1 MPYYNP
7 QPVQIRPLEMPKAPG
22 MSLKELMALAY
33 VGRGG
38 GRGRG
43 SSNKSPK
50 VHLRAVRDPDGSV
63 RYIPVYGE
71 TEKERSEEVGIMLDA
86 EARNALRTDPEVKK
100 ALEGFDQL
108 DVDRQS
114 ERLDTLRR
122 TVLPKFEERY
132 GVRGQ
137 NAIKALLEPYSKLNK
152 ETRDAI
158 EDSDGLTAF
167 WDSLKIGARNVID
180 GARGLLA
187 DEAEKRQIANAG
199 NEYIANVRA
208 GNAALTD
215 LDKRRAQGDEML
227 DILGSFGSNSALLV
241 ELMGQT
247 APQFAGGL
255 AGAVL
260 GGALGGPAGAA
271 LGGAALGGLVNA
283 PSLASEAAQNVV
295 AQVQDPM
302 QQEAAL
308 GPAMQQAAA
317 LGALT
322 GGISGL
328 IPVGRVVAA
337 PVVGAAT
344 RLGLNAAGRQAMRSS
359 SANAMDMAV
368 LSNLARLEGQTGVRQ
383 MARNIV
389 GGGLSG
395 GIVETGEQIGLN
407 TIVEN
412 ATGIDQSGGLMDSFI
427 GGALL
432 GAMLGASPRPRTS
445 YLNARQREMLTANA
459 LPAAEPQQD
468 TQVPNTPP
476 ADASDTLATST
487 TPPIA
492 PTSGGAKVAVPTD
505 DAFFAALKKS
515 QRAKLVDPDQ
525 VYEDWAK
532 MHNEIDPDSML
543 DRRAFVSVVLNSNLP
558 KNWKKKLGTDYA
570 KELDARDMVAAQ
582 QKIQPTVEQT
592 EIVPEQ
598 MPVVESAPAAEQT
611 TEAPVVTEQEVVA
624 EQAPVAEAAPTVEQ
638 APVAEAAPTVEQA
651 PESPTVTAQATAV
664 EQIAAET
671 VRPDAASAKPT
682 ADQIPTEPI
691 VNPVLPMAR
700 EELVA
705 QANRKPTMGETV
717 FMKFVAPKINTMAQ
731 WNALNKAIDPTGT
744 PIRVITLGPEIGD
757 AIIANSTGA
766 TLTDRQ
772 QVLIGALKK
781 RGRKTKLNKK
791 ELAALGVTNGNES
804 ARSTGGSRKPAAPG
818 MVADGQGRQG
828 QPDAANLGS
837 DSRVA
842 TDTES
847 PASAVADE
855 VAARPA
861 GRNQKAQSR
870 RTGRA
875 PVASDG
881 QGEATQGAAG
891 SEGSGAPEAIIRR
904 RRTEPATVT
913 SATGTAR
920 ERSAEPANGGRSA
933 DTGNVESTGNSQ
945 QATGGRV
952 ATPPIETP
960 QRVEDSSVAESDPIP
975 TVEEVEEKPIAVKDT
990 PHGRASDNIY
1000 DYWWNTVVKTL
1011 DNADNEATGIYVIEN
1026 FMPKEYRTSSMT
1038 QRRFAKEL
1046 TGGEAATLGP
1056 KEYQTIGKHVRGYSI
1071 VMAGIVDK
1079 SYTPEIAPDTAHVIA
1094 TLEKFGATRTK
1105 LSAAEHDAAYHYAGT
1120 LSEDDTTKA
1129 YTAFKKHPFIA
1140 KSKVSTQGLA
1150 NIGAVLDEFNRRA
1163 RKAAQELG
1171 VQDGAKFRQELI
1183 DAGRDRRE
1191 AIMATNDKTKET
1203 C

>member
-1 MPYYNP
+1 
-7 QPVQIRPLEMPKAPG
+7 
-22 MSLKELMALAY
+22 
-33 VGRGG
+33 
-38 GRGRG
+38 
-43 SSNKSPK
+43 
-50 VHLRAVRDPDGSV
+50 
-63 RYIPVYGE
+63 
-71 TEKERSEEVGIMLDA
+71 
-86 EARNALRTDPEVKK
+86 
-100 ALEGFDQL
+100 
-108 DVDRQS
+108 
-114 ERLDTLRR
+114 
-122 TVLPKFEERY
+122 
-132 GVRGQ
+132 
-137 NAIKALLEPYSKLNK
+137 
-152 ETRDAI
+152 
-158 EDSDGLTAF
+158 
-167 WDSLKIGARNVID
+167 
-180 GARGLLA
+180 
-187 DEAEKRQIANAG
+187 
-199 NEYIANVRA
+199 
-208 GNAALTD
+208 
-215 LDKRRAQGDEML
+215 
-227 DILGSFGSNSALLV
+227 
-241 ELMGQT
+241 
-247 APQFAGGL
+247 
-255 AGAVL
+255 
-260 GGALGGPAGAA
+260 
-271 LGGAALGGLVNA
+271 
-283 PSLASEAAQNVV
+283 
-295 AQVQDPM
+295 
-302 QQEAAL
+302 
-308 GPAMQQAAA
+308 
-317 LGALT
+317 
-322 GGISGL
+322 
-328 IPVGRVVAA
+328 
-337 PVVGAAT
+337 
-344 RLGLNAAGRQAMRSS
+344 
-359 SANAMDMAV
+359 
-368 LSNLARLEGQTGVRQ
+368 
-383 MARNIV
+383 
-389 GGGLSG
+389 
-395 GIVETGEQIGLN
+395 
-407 TIVEN
+407 
-412 ATGIDQSGGLMDSFI
+412 
-427 GGALL
+427 
-432 GAMLGASPRPRTS
+432 
-445 YLNARQREMLTANA
+445 
-459 LPAAEPQQD
+459 
-468 TQVPNTPP
+468 
-476 ADASDTLATST
+476 
-487 TPPIA
+487 
-492 PTSGGAKVAVPTD
+492 
-505 DAFFAALKKS
+505 
-515 QRAKLVDPDQ
+515 
-525 VYEDWAK
+525 
-532 MHNEIDPDSML
+532 
-543 DRRAFVSVVLNSNLP
+543 
-558 KNWKKKLGTDYA
+558 
-570 KELDARDMVAAQ
+570 MVAAQ

-671 VRPDAASAKPT
+671 ARPDAAYAKPT

-1071 VMAGIVDK
+1071 VMACIVYK
-1079 SYTPEIAPDTAHVIA
+1079 SYTP
-1094 TLEKFGATRTK
+1094 
-1105 LSAAEHDAAYHYAGT
+1105 
-1120 LSEDDTTKA
+1120 
-1129 YTAFKKHPFIA
+1129 
-1140 KSKVSTQGLA
+1140 
-1150 NIGAVLDEFNRRA
+1150 
-1163 RKAAQELG
+1163 
-1171 VQDGAKFRQELI
+1171 
-1183 DAGRDRRE
+1183 
-1191 AIMATNDKTKET
+1191 
-1203 C
+1203 

>member
-38 GRGRG
+38 GRG

-167 WDSLKIGARNVID
+167 WDSLKIGARNVVD

-215 LDKRRAQGDEML
+215 LDKRRAQGDETL
-227 DILGSFGSNSALLV
+227 DILGSFGSNSALLG

-271 LGGAALGGLVNA
+271 LGGATLGGLVNA

-317 LGALT
+317 LGAFT

-395 GIVETGEQIGLN
+395 GIEETGEQIGLN

-412 ATGIDQSGGLMDSFI
+412 ATGIDQSGGLMDSFT

-432 GAMLGASPRPRTS
+432 GAMIGASPRPRTS
-445 YLNARQREMLTANA
+445 YLNARQREMLTASA

-515 QRAKLVDPDQ
+515 QRVKLVDPDQ

-570 KELDARDMVAAQ
+570 KELDARDMVASR
-582 QKIQPTVEQT
+582 QKTQPTVEQT
-592 EIVPEQ
+592 AIVPEQ
-598 MPVVESAPAAEQT
+598 QAPRDESTSSVEQATETPVATKQMTAAEQVPAAESAPAAVRA
-611 TEAPVVTEQEVVA
+611 TEAPASTEQAAAVEQVVA
-624 EQAPVAEAAPTVEQ
+624 E
-638 APVAEAAPTVEQA
+638 
-651 PESPTVTAQATAV
+651 TAQ
-664 EQIAAET
+664 Q
-671 VRPDAASAKPT
+671 DAASAKPT

-700 EELVA
+700 EELAA
-705 QANRKPTMGETV
+705 QTNRQPTMGETV

-757 AIIANSTGA
+757 AILANSTGA

-804 ARSTGGSRKPAAPG
+804 ARSTGGSRKSAAPV
-818 MVADGQGRQG
+818 MVADGQGRQS
-828 QPDAANLGS
+828 QPDAANIGS

-847 PASAVADE
+847 SAPAVADE
-855 VAARPA
+855 AAARPA

-870 RTGRA
+870 GTGRA
-875 PVASDG
+875 TVAPDG
-881 QGEATQGAAG
+881 QGETAQGAAG
-891 SEGSGAPEAIIRR
+891 SEGSGAPEVIIRR
-904 RRTEPATVT
+904 RRTESAAVT
-913 SATGTAR
+913 SATGAAR
-920 ERSAEPANGGRSA
+920 ERSIEPANGGRSA

-1056 KEYQTIGKHVRGYSI
+1056 KEYQTIGKHVRGYSV
-1071 VMAGIVDK
+1071 VMSGIVDK

-1105 LSAAEHDAAYHYAGT
+1105 LSAAEHDEAYHYVGT

-1129 YTAFKKHPFIA
+1129 YTAFKKHPFIT

-1150 NIGAVLDEFNRRA
+1150 NIGAVLDEFNRCA

-1171 VQDGAKFRQELI
+1171 VQDNAKFRQELI

-1191 AIMATNDKTKET
+1191 AIMAANDKTKET

>member
-38 GRGRG
+38 GRGG
-43 SSNKSPK
+43 SNKSPK

-86 EARNALRTDPEVKK
+86 EARNALRSNPEVRK

-114 ERLDTLRR
+114 ERLDTLRK
-122 TVLPKFEERY
+122 TVLPKFEEQY

-137 NAIKALLEPYSKLNK
+137 NAIKTLLEPYSKLNK

-158 EDSDGLTAF
+158 ENSDGLTAF
-167 WDSLKIGARNVID
+167 WDSMKIGARNVID
-180 GARGLLA
+180 GARGLMA
-187 DEAEKRQIANAG
+187 DEAEKRQIATAG
-199 NEYIANVRA
+199 EKYIANVRA

-215 LDKRRAQGDEML
+215 LDKRRAQGDETL
-227 DILGSFGSNSALLV
+227 DILSNFGSNSALLG

-255 AGAVL
+255 AGAAI
-260 GGALGGPAGAA
+260 GGAVGGPAGAV
-271 LGGAALGGLVNA
+271 LGGAALGGLMNA

-295 AQVQDPM
+295 TQVQDPA

-317 LGALT
+317 LGAFT

-328 IPVGRVVAA
+328 IPVGRIVAA
-337 PVVGAAT
+337 PVISAAT
-344 RLGLNAAGRQAMRSS
+344 RLGLNAAGRQALRSS

-383 MARNIV
+383 MARNIA
-389 GGGLSG
+389 GGGLYG
-395 GIVETGEQIGLN
+395 GLEEMGEQIGLN

-412 ATGIDQSGGLMDSFI
+412 ATGVDQSGGLMDSFT

-515 QRAKLVDPDQ
+515 QRVKLVDPDQ

-532 MHNEIDPDSML
+532 MHSEIDPDSML

-558 KNWKKKLGTDYA
+558 KNWKKKLGTDYT
-570 KELDARDMVAAQ
+570 KELDERDMVAAR
-582 QKIQPTVEQT
+582 QKTQPTVEQT
-592 EIVPEQ
+592 AIVPEQ

-671 VRPDAASAKPT
+671 ARQDAASAKPT

-691 VNPVLPMAR
+691 VNPVLP
-700 EELVA
+700 VA
-705 QANRKPTMGETV
+705 QDELAAQTNRQPTMGETV
-717 FMKFVAPKINTMAQ
+717 FLKYIAPKIDKMSQ
-731 WNALNKAIDPTGT
+731 WDALNKAIDPTGA
-744 PIRVITLGPEIGD
+744 PIRVITLGPELGD
-757 AIIANSTGA
+757 AILANSTGA

-772 QVLIGALKK
+772 KVLIAALKK

-847 PASAVADE
+847 SAPAVADE
-855 VAARPA
+855 AAARPA

-870 RTGRA
+870 GTGRA
-875 PVASDG
+875 TVAPDG
-881 QGEATQGAAG
+881 QGETAQGAAG
-891 SEGSGAPEAIIRR
+891 SEGSGAPEVIIRR
-904 RRTEPATVT
+904 RRTESAAVT
-913 SATGTAR
+913 SATGAAR
-920 ERSAEPANGGRSA
+920 ERSIEPANGGRSA
-933 DTGNVESTGNSQ
+933 DTGNVEGTGSSQ
-945 QATGGRV
+945 QTTGGRV
-952 ATPPIETP
+952 ATEEAQPIVMP
-960 QRVEDSSVAESDPIP
+960 QRAEDSGVADSDPLPDVGEVQKPAAKEPP
-975 TVEEVEEKPIAVKDT
+975 TFRE
-990 PHGRASDNIY
+990 HASDMAY
-1000 DYWWNTVVKTL
+1000 DTFMNSVLRTL
-1011 DNADNEATGIYVIEN
+1011 NRADDEATGVYVIEQSA
-1026 FMPKEYRTSSMT
+1026 PKSYRTSSMT
-1038 QRRFAKEL
+1038 QRRFANALTGGKSNGLSSREFAVIGDAVRQNTVDKKMGGINIAPDVAHIIKTLEDFGFTKTILSPNEFDTARYYVDSVAFNPMKQYKDMKKHPFLAKSKEL
-1046 TGGEAATLGP
+1046 TGGLTEIGVVLPRFDRYMRQAAQKLGVEDNAEFRKELIEAGS
-1056 KEYQTIGKHVRGYSI
+1056 ER
-1071 VMAGIVDK
+1071 
-1079 SYTPEIAPDTAHVIA
+1079 
-1094 TLEKFGATRTK
+1094 R
-1105 LSAAEHDAAYHYAGT
+1105 DAA
-1120 LSEDDTTKA
+1120 
-1129 YTAFKKHPFIA
+1129 I
-1140 KSKVSTQGLA
+1140 
-1150 NIGAVLDEFNRRA
+1150 
-1163 RKAAQELG
+1163 
-1171 VQDGAKFRQELI
+1171 
-1183 DAGRDRRE
+1183 
-1191 AIMATNDKTKET
+1191 ATNDNTKET

>member
-38 GRGRG
+38 GRGG
-43 SSNKSPK
+43 SNKSPK
-50 VHLRAVRDPDGSV
+50 VHLRAVRDHDGSV

-86 EARNALRTDPEVKK
+86 EARNALRSNPEVRK

-114 ERLDTLRR
+114 ERLDALRK

-215 LDKRRAQGDEML
+215 LDKRRAQGDETL
-227 DILGSFGSNSALLV
+227 DILGSFGSNSALLG

-255 AGAVL
+255 AGAAI

-317 LGALT
+317 LGAFT

-395 GIVETGEQIGLN
+395 GIEEMGEQIGLN

-412 ATGIDQSGGLMDSFI
+412 ATGVDQSGGLMDSFT

-515 QRAKLVDPDQ
+515 QRVKLVDPDQ

-558 KNWKKKLGTDYA
+558 KNWKKQLGTDYA

-598 MPVVESAPAAEQT
+598 QAPRDESTSSVEQATETPAATKQMT
-611 TEAPVVTEQEVVA
+611 AA

-638 APVAEAAPTVEQA
+638 AS
-651 PESPTVTAQATAV
+651 ESPTVTAQAAAV

-671 VRPDAASAKPT
+671 AQQDAASAKPT

-691 VNPVLPMAR
+691 VNPVLPMAQK
-700 EELVA
+700 ELAA
-705 QANRKPTMGETV
+705 QTNRQPTMGETV

-757 AIIANSTGA
+757 AILANSTGA

-870 RTGRA
+870 GTGRA
-875 PVASDG
+875 TVAPDG
-881 QGEATQGAAG
+881 QGETAQGAAG
-891 SEGSGAPEAIIRR
+891 SEGSGAPEVIIRR
-904 RRTEPATVT
+904 RRTESAAVT
-913 SATGTAR
+913 SATGAAR
-920 ERSAEPANGGRSA
+920 ERSIEPANGGRSA
-933 DTGNVESTGNSQ
+933 DTGNVEGTGSSQ
-945 QATGGRV
+945 QTTGGRV
-952 ATPPIETP
+952 ATEKAQPIVMP
-960 QRVEDSSVAESDPIP
+960 QRAEDSGVADSDPLPDVGEVQKPAAKEPP
-975 TVEEVEEKPIAVKDT
+975 TFRE
-990 PHGRASDNIY
+990 HASDVAY
-1000 DYWWNTVVKTL
+1000 DTFMNSVLRTL
-1011 DNADNEATGIYVIEN
+1011 NRADDEATGVYVIEQSA
-1026 FMPKEYRTSSMT
+1026 PKSYRTSSMT
-1038 QRRFAKEL
+1038 QRRFANALTGGKSNGLSSREFAVIGDAVRQNTVDKKMGGINIAPDVAHIIKTLEDFGFTKTILSPNEFDTARYYVDSMAFNPMKQYKDMKKHPFLAKSKEL
-1046 TGGEAATLGP
+1046 TGGLTEIGVVLPRFDQYMRQAAQKLGVEDNAEFRKELIEAGS
-1056 KEYQTIGKHVRGYSI
+1056 ER
-1071 VMAGIVDK
+1071 
-1079 SYTPEIAPDTAHVIA
+1079 
-1094 TLEKFGATRTK
+1094 R
-1105 LSAAEHDAAYHYAGT
+1105 DAA
-1120 LSEDDTTKA
+1120 
-1129 YTAFKKHPFIA
+1129 I
-1140 KSKVSTQGLA
+1140 
-1150 NIGAVLDEFNRRA
+1150 
-1163 RKAAQELG
+1163 
-1171 VQDGAKFRQELI
+1171 
-1183 DAGRDRRE
+1183 
-1191 AIMATNDKTKET
+1191 ATNDNTKET

>member
-38 GRGRG
+38 GRG

-167 WDSLKIGARNVID
+167 WDSLKIGARNVVD

-215 LDKRRAQGDEML
+215 LDKRRAQGDETL
-227 DILGSFGSNSALLV
+227 DILGSFGSNSALLG

-271 LGGAALGGLVNA
+271 LGGATLGGLVNA

-317 LGALT
+317 LGAFT

-395 GIVETGEQIGLN
+395 GIEETGEQIGLN

-412 ATGIDQSGGLMDSFI
+412 ATGIDQSGGLMDSFT

-432 GAMLGASPRPRTS
+432 GAMIGASPRPRTS

-515 QRAKLVDPDQ
+515 QRVKLVDPDQ

-570 KELDARDMVAAQ
+570 KELDARDMVASR
-582 QKIQPTVEQT
+582 QKTQPTVEQT
-592 EIVPEQ
+592 AIVPEQ
-598 MPVVESAPAAEQT
+598 QAPRDESTSSVEQATETPVATKQMTAAEQVPAAESAPAAVRA
-611 TEAPVVTEQEVVA
+611 TEAPASTEQAAAVEQVVA
-624 EQAPVAEAAPTVEQ
+624 E
-638 APVAEAAPTVEQA
+638 
-651 PESPTVTAQATAV
+651 TAQ
-664 EQIAAET
+664 Q
-671 VRPDAASAKPT
+671 DAASAKPT

-700 EELVA
+700 EELAA
-705 QANRKPTMGETV
+705 QTNRQPTMGETV

-757 AIIANSTGA
+757 AILANSTGA

-804 ARSTGGSRKPAAPG
+804 ARSTGGSRKSAAPV
-818 MVADGQGRQG
+818 MVADGQGRQS
-828 QPDAANLGS
+828 QPDAANIGS

-847 PASAVADE
+847 SAPAVADE
-855 VAARPA
+855 AAARPA

-870 RTGRA
+870 GTGRA
-875 PVASDG
+875 TVAPDG
-881 QGEATQGAAG
+881 QGETAQGAAG
-891 SEGSGAPEAIIRR
+891 SEGSGAPEVIIRR
-904 RRTEPATVT
+904 RRTESAAVT
-913 SATGTAR
+913 SATGAAR
-920 ERSAEPANGGRSA
+920 ERSIEPANGGRSA

-1056 KEYQTIGKHVRGYSI
+1056 KEYQTIGKHVRGYSV
-1071 VMAGIVDK
+1071 VMSGIVDK

-1105 LSAAEHDAAYHYAGT
+1105 LSAAEHDEAYHYVGT

-1129 YTAFKKHPFIA
+1129 YTAFKKHPFIT

-1150 NIGAVLDEFNRRA
+1150 NIGAVLDEFNRCA

-1171 VQDGAKFRQELI
+1171 VQDNAKFRQELI

-1191 AIMATNDKTKET
+1191 AIMAANDKTKET